1 MQSDRKIEI
10 CFTWCVCETCD
21 AKTLKYEISQVKA
34 FSTMLFQWRKH
45 AKPGISHSSF
55 LYFLEE

>member
-10 CFTWCVCETCD
+10 CFTLCVCAICD

-34 FSTMLFQWRKH
+34 FSTVLFQQRWH

-55 LYFLEE
+55 IYFLEE